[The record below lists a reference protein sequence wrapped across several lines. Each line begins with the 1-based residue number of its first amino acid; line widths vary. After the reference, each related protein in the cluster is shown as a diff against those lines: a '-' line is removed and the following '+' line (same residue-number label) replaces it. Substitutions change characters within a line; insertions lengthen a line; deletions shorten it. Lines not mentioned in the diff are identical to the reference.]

1 MIYAVL
7 FLAIIACLFLVAMPS
22 YLFFGLVTM
31 PPISGKTM
39 IFLLLTILFAGM
51 TASSAASAL
60 HAAAKSPKERRA

>member
-22 YLFFGLVTM
+22 YLFFGLVPM